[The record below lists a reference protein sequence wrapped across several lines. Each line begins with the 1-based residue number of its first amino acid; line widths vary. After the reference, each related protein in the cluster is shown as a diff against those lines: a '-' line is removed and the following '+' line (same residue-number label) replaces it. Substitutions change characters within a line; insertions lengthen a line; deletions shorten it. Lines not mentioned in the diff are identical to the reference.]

1 MPHAEVLPNAEAI
14 LSVAEKLPDYISMS
28 EHKKGENRGRR
39 NSDFKK
45 KMLERDLWQ
54 TKQTEKKF
62 LVARTGYNYFA
73 RKSSYTSTGIY
84 REK

>member
-39 NSDFKK
+39 NSDFFKK
-45 KMLERDLWQ
+45 KN
-54 TKQTEKKF
+54 
-62 LVARTGYNYFA
+62 A
-73 RKSSYTSTGIY
+73 
-84 REK
+84 

>member
-39 NSDFKK
+39 NSDLKK
-45 KMLERDLWQ
+45 KCLKETFGKLSRQ
-54 TKQTEKKF
+54 KRSF
-62 LVARTGYNYFA
+62 
-73 RKSSYTSTGIY
+73 
-84 REK
+84 